1 MEDKRIDTI
10 SFKVTKKEFEVINQI
25 CESLQI
31 SKSDF
36 IRKLISDYLWE
47 WLNYVGWR
55 YKR

>member
-36 IRKLISDYLWE
+36 IRNLIHKELFE
-47 WLNYVGWR
+47 
-55 YKR
+55 

>member
-47 WLNYVGWR
+47 
-55 YKR
+55 